1 MDSILDRQRAMW
13 SVGDYPDIARTIEP
27 VAEEVVAAIGAGE
40 GDRVLDV
47 ATGSGNAALAAAR
60 RGAQVTGLDLTP
72 RLLDVAR
79 ERAAA
84 EGLDIDFVEGN
95 AESLPFDAASFAA
108 TTSVFGAM
116 FAPDQRAAAAEL
128 LRVTRPGG
136 AVAVTAWTPEGAN
149 GRLFATV
156 AKYMPPPP
164 PGFQPPILWGVE
176 DHVRGLF
183 AGAEV
188 TVERHVSRVEAESAE
203 AWLAYTERVLG
214 PIVLAKAALEPEGR
228 WPALRADLLEVFRD
242 ADTGADDGWHGEAE
256 YLLTVARRPT

>member
-95 AESLPFDAASFAA
+95 AESLP
-108 TTSVFGAM
+108 
-116 FAPDQRAAAAEL
+116 
-128 LRVTRPGG
+128 
-136 AVAVTAWTPEGAN
+136 
-149 GRLFATV
+149 
-156 AKYMPPPP
+156 
-164 PGFQPPILWGVE
+164 
-176 DHVRGLF
+176 
-183 AGAEV
+183 
-188 TVERHVSRVEAESAE
+188 
-203 AWLAYTERVLG
+203 
-214 PIVLAKAALEPEGR
+214 
-228 WPALRADLLEVFRD
+228 
-242 ADTGADDGWHGEAE
+242 
-256 YLLTVARRPT
+256 